1 LLKKKKKK
9 KGYPCEGWLC
19 RNCQKWKIFVARKY
33 SFPHLSISALHA
45 CLPFTGVTVF
55 FHWTQSLLPLLFL
68 EWVVWFLWLPRIW
81 LSNLQTED
89 IHTAQKCSNFK
100 IFPHLLKWP
109 LLWFCEYRAIWGHK
123 MWCSGVKSLSHP
135 SSFAAGAIK
144 SKSDISTVFGCRMMC
159 INTLSGV
166 FGDKEKPSGD
176 EALETCIS
184 PILPCSCCGSAAAG
198 SGSKSWGSTKPS
210 MCTDNAEPFRS
221 LPPACI
227 YLKLLRVFFCLFFNL
242 VHWCTGSIWD
252 GVNNLC
258 RCRAVGW
265 ICDSNSADNALLFW
279 LLLRSACTAP
289 RQGLFISLSAHTFPS
304 VNRLL
309 LSRKLGENTAGRGGL
324 SWP

>member
-1 LLKKKKKK
+1 MRAGFAETARNERFLWQGCTASLNCPSLLCMLACFSQEWQCFFIGHKVCYHFCFWSELFDFCD
-9 KGYPCEGWLC
+9 YPEYDWAIC
-19 RNCQKWKIFVARKY
+19 RQKTFTLHRNAPTLK
-33 SFPHLSISALHA
+33 SFPI
-45 CLPFTGVTVF
+45 C
-55 FHWTQSLLPLLFL
+55 WNDPL
-68 EWVVWFLWLPRIW
+68 R
-81 LSNLQTED
+81 
-89 IHTAQKCSNFK
+89 
-100 IFPHLLKWP
+100 
-109 LLWFCEYRAIWGHK
+109 FCEYRAIWGHK

-227 YLKLLRVFFCLFFNL
+227 YLKLLRVFFLFFNL
-242 VHWCTGSIWD
+242 VHWCTGSNWD

-258 RCRAVGW
+258 RCRAAGW

-289 RQGLFISLSAHTFPS
+289 RLGLFISLSAHTFPS

-309 LSRKLGENTAGRGGL
+309 LSRKLGENTAGRGGF